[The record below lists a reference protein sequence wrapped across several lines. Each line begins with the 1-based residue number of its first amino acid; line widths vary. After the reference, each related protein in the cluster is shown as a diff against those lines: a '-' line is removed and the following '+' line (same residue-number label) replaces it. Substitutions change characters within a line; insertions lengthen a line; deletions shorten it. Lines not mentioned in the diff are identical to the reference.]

1 MAEAGAVG
9 FRAAFRNPALAR
21 LLSAFAAV
29 NLAEWSFVTALSIY
43 AFRRGG
49 TLAVGFVGFRF
60 VPGALSSA
68 LLAPLVDRRAGI
80 LAKISVA
87 RTVLLAG
94 AAALVVVQAQ
104 LPLPLLLVA
113 LDALVAAAYRPAQS
127 GLLPALARTPG
138 ELSGAAAGISMV
150 KTLSQAIGALA
161 GGVAVNFIAPGSAM
175 AGAAAV
181 MALAAGLNLGL
192 SAAPRGYTQPLAALR
207 SGIEAIPSVLGNRD
221 AVPLLVAS
229 GLRTFVRGLWTALMV
244 VVALR
249 VFSLGSSGVGVFNA
263 AAGVGAV
270 VAFPLTATLIGR
282 PRLGGPCA
290 LSFLVAGLSLGLVG
304 VVPAAGVAIAA
315 IAVWG
320 LAMALADATSLSL
333 LHRLLDADPLTRTI
347 GVLESIKLGAEGLGS
362 LLAPAL
368 VALLGTRP
376 ALVAAAVP
384 LPLAI
389 VVSTPRLRRADLAAS
404 GRSRLVALLHG
415 AGPLRRLD
423 MATLEG
429 VAARA
434 LRLELEPGDVLI
446 RENESGDSFY
456 VIESGEIELSQSGY
470 AIGCLGPGTGLGERA
485 LLRAA
490 PRSASATA
498 RTRADVLAIDR
509 EAFLDAITGRAPD
522 ADVPAAT
529 LARVVADPTA
539 RPLADVLGDISVL
552 AEVAPE
558 RIQRLADGA
567 GLERFGPGATVI
579 QEGEAATALYVVLSG
594 RALAS
599 IGTRPIRE
607 LWPGDSFGEIAIMH
621 GVPRTATVTA
631 IEPLLACRVPADA
644 LLAAIDAT
652 G

>member
-1 MAEAGAVG
+1 
-9 FRAAFRNPALAR
+9 
-21 LLSAFAAV
+21 
-29 NLAEWSFVTALSIY
+29 
-43 AFRRGG
+43 
-49 TLAVGFVGFRF
+49 
-60 VPGALSSA
+60 
-68 LLAPLVDRRAGI
+68 
-80 LAKISVA
+80 
-87 RTVLLAG
+87 
-94 AAALVVVQAQ
+94 
-104 LPLPLLLVA
+104 
-113 LDALVAAAYRPAQS
+113 
-127 GLLPALARTPG
+127 
-138 ELSGAAAGISMV
+138 
-150 KTLSQAIGALA
+150 
-161 GGVAVNFIAPGSAM
+161 
-175 AGAAAV
+175 
-181 MALAAGLNLGL
+181 
-192 SAAPRGYTQPLAALR
+192 
-207 SGIEAIPSVLGNRD
+207 
-221 AVPLLVAS
+221 
-229 GLRTFVRGLWTALMV
+229 MV

-263 AAGVGAV
+263 AAGVGAL

-282 PRLGGPCA
+282 PRLGAPCA
-290 LSFLVAGLSLGLVG
+290 LSFLLAGLSLGLVG
-304 VVPAAGVAIAA
+304 VVPAAWEAIAA

-347 GVLESIKLGAEGLGS
+347 GVLESIKLGAEGVGA

-389 VVSTPRLRRADLAAS
+389 VYSTPRLRRADLAAS

-415 AGPLRRLD
+415 AGQLRRLD

-434 LRLELEPGDVLI
+434 VPLELEPGDVLI
-446 RENESGDSFY
+446 RENESGDRFY

-490 PRSASATA
+490 PRSATATA

-509 EAFLDAITGRAPD
+509 EAFLDAVTGRAPD
-522 ADVPAAT
+522 ADVPAAA

-599 IGTRPIRE
+599 IGARPIRE

-631 IEPLLACRVPADA
+631 IEPLLACRVAADA
-644 LLAAIDAT
+644 LLAAIEAT